1 MKKIKYIS
9 LMLLAVSF
17 SACDVNN
24 ELDAIAAEVVVLPD
38 ANAGTADFSKYV
50 AIGAS
55 FSAGFADNA
64 LFAAT
69 QQNSFPNIMANQMKA
84 MGGGDFTQP
93 IMINVSG
100 QPDNNGGLLL
110 FGNRYP
116 NNQFLPRLYFN
127 GSGIAAITADPATET
142 STILTGPF
150 NNMGIPGAKSFHMVA
165 PGYGSI
171 QALPN
176 ANPYFVRMASS
187 PGATVLGDA
196 ASQSPTFFTIS
207 EIGGNDVLAY
217 ATSGGIG
224 TVQAGNPDPSTYA
237 FNDITDPGVFTNV
250 FTSMVNTLT
259 AGGAKGAVVTVP
271 SIVNL
276 PFFTTV
282 PYNPV
287 PLDQST
293 ADLLN
298 GGYATYNG
306 GLQQVYAG
314 LVLQGLPQE
323 VADEE
328 LAKRTIVFTA
338 GQNAVV
344 IEDEDLR
351 DLTGFGL
358 PNYRQ
363 ATAED
368 FLLLTSSSFI
378 GSVVGGNPTLINGL
392 SVPLADNWV
401 LTPEEQANIQTA
413 TNAYNATIVSV
424 GNSNGLAV
432 VDLDGLLTQAANGG
446 TQFDDFT
453 MTTSIVFGGM
463 VSLDGVHLTSRG
475 YALMANKIL
484 EEIDNTYGSN
494 FSSSG
499 NVAKANNYPTNYPP
513 GI

>member
-55 FSAGFADNA
+55 FSAGFSDGSV
-64 LFAAT
+64 FQAA
-69 QQNSFPNIMANQMKA
+69 QSRSFPQIMANMMA
-84 MGGGDFTQP
+84 NFGGGDFTQP
-93 IMINVSG
+93 LVS
-100 QPDNNGGLLL
+100 DNIGGLLL
-110 FGNRYP
+110 GGNQIS
-116 NNQFLPRLYFN
+116 NARLFFN
-127 GSGIAAITADPATET
+127 GAGPAVLPGTPTTEV
-142 STILTGPF
+142 SSVLSGPF
-150 NNMGIPGAKSFHMVA
+150 NNMGVPGLKSFHLLA
-165 PGYGSI
+165 PGYGSVANV
-171 QALPN
+171 QLGL
-176 ANPYFVRMASS
+176 ANPYYARMASS
-187 PGATVLGDA
+187 PGATVLADA
-196 ASQSPTFFTIS
+196 ASQAPTFFTIS

-217 ATSGGIG
+217 ATSGGTG
-224 TVQAGNPDPSTYA
+224 VVQTGNPDPSTYGS
-237 FNDITDPGVFTNV
+237 NDITDPGVFAQV
-250 FTSMVNTLT
+250 FGATVSAMT
-259 AGGAKGAVVTVP
+259 ANGAKGAVVTVP

-276 PFFTTV
+276 PYFTTV
-282 PYNPV
+282 PYNAI
-287 PLDQST
+287 PLNQAT
-293 ADLLN
+293 ADLVN
-298 GGYATYNG
+298 GGYAAYNG

-323 VADEE
+323 AADEE

-344 IEDEDLR
+344 IVDEDLR

-368 FLLLTSSSFI
+368 FLVLTSSSFL
-378 GSVVGGNPTLINGL
+378 GTTVGGNPLLINGV

-401 LTPEEQANIQTA
+401 LTPEEQNNIQTA
-413 TNAYNATIVSV
+413 INAYNATIVSV
-424 GNSNGLAV
+424 GNASGLAV
-432 VDLDGLLTQAANGG
+432 IDLNDLLNEAASTG

-453 MTTSIVFGGM
+453 MTTNLVFGGM
-463 VSLDGVHLTSRG
+463 VSLDGIHLTSRG

-484 EEIDNTYGSN
+484 EGIDATYGSN
-494 FSSSG
+494 FSESG